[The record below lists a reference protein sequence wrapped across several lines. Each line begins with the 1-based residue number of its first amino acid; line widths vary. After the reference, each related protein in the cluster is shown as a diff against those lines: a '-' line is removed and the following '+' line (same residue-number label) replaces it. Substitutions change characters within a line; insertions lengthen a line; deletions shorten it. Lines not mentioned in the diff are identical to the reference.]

1 MVGLRWKHDPK
12 TQPWPHKCWT
22 AWTVLHLNKHEGA
35 AGWALFIAGKKMLL
49 TEFTFFLMHTRENKI
64 KCLSIRNQSVEN
76 QCCRQCCSL
85 PSTFTHHSCWC
96 SFSVH
101 CLQPRWGK
109 LTLSK
114 LTVSKITAGTTK
126 NKVLISSSYWL
137 QGKQTSHI
145 SSLPGQQDAMVAQE
159 GKRPLCHAMCC
170 MALQQGAGQ
179 RLQECWRA
187 AHCRERWGRSR
198 VELVTHVIKVW
209 HGWLAR

>member
-1 MVGLRWKHDPK
+1 
-12 TQPWPHKCWT
+12 
-22 AWTVLHLNKHEGA
+22 
-35 AGWALFIAGKKMLL
+35 MLL

-64 KCLSIRNQSVEN
+64 KCLSIRNQSVQN

-145 SSLPGQQDAMVAQE
+145 SSLPGQQDVMWP
-159 GKRPLCHAMCC
+159 R
-170 MALQQGAGQ
+170 
-179 RLQECWRA
+179 
-187 AHCRERWGRSR
+187 RERGRCAMPCA
-198 VELVTHVIKVW
+198 VW
-209 HGWLAR
+209 HCSKEQGRGCRNAGRLHTAGKDEEGVV